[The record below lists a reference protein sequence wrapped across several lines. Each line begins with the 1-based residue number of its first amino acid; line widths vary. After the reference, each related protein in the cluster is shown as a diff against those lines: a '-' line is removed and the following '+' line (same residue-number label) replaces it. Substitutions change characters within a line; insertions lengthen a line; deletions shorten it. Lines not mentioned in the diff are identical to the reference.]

1 MHCVEGMEMPSCTCS
16 YIQWSDEHHLG
27 CYYLK
32 KAMGTH
38 GQEYEWQEAE
48 MIKIDCGRVQHVMWN

>member
-16 YIQWSDEHHLG
+16 YIQWSDEHYLG

-48 MIKIDCGRVQHVMWN
+48 W